1 MEFVPS
7 NLGQRI
13 LDIARIAVAMHLEQN
28 ESNTRGQR
36 VAIGRAG
43 PQVQLDVSDVSFTDL
58 STDGRLPA
66 RGGREGGVELT
77 DRSSADASSRPPIHR
92 NRFAEGSD

>member
-1 MEFVPS
+1 MELVPS
-7 NLGQRI
+7 TLGQRI
-13 LDIARIAVAMHLEQN
+13 LDAARIAVAVHLEQA
-28 ESNTRGQR
+28 ELQPRGQR

-43 PQVQLDVSDVSFTDL
+43 PQVELDVLDEGFTDL

-77 DRSSADASSRPPIHR
+77 DRSSADASSRPPTYR